1 MKTEVSRMQLDPRQL
16 EESGITLPILVE
28 LTMGIAMVD
37 TGARTSLID
46 ITFARELE
54 IREEGQHRITGITGQ
69 GKFPRFGTVIEIP
82 WLEAKIPSPVGGAPL
97 RESGIPWHALI
108 GRDITRQF
116 EMQVDGVT
124 GLVRFL
130 KET

>member
-1 MKTEVSRMQLDPRQL
+1 MRTEISRMQLDPTQL
-16 EESGITLPILVE
+16 EQSGVILPILAQ
-28 LTMGIAMVD
+28 LALGIAMVD

-46 ITFARELE
+46 IAFARELD
-54 IREEGQHRITGITGQ
+54 IKEEGEHRITGITGP
-69 GKFPRFGTVIEIP
+69 GTFPRFGTAIEIP
-82 WLEAKIPSPVGGAPL
+82 WLETTVPSPVGGAPL

-116 EMQVDGVT
+116 EIRVDGIT

-130 KET
+130 K